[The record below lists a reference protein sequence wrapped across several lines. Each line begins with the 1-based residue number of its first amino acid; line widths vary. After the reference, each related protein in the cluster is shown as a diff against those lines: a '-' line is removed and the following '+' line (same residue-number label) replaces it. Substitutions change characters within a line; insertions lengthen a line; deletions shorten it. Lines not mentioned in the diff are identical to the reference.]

1 MPENKKNICKM
12 KTFECIRNTHR
23 WFVFH
28 IIGVEKVILET
39 APNLKSITENTHK
52 FDCKHI
58 LNFREKNIP

>member
-1 MPENKKNICKM
+1 M
-12 KTFECIRNTHR
+12 KTIECTRNMHR

-28 IIGVEKVILET
+28 IIGVGKVSLGT

-58 LNFREKNIP
+58 LNFREKDIP